1 MFFGARTSGWRF
13 GVYSCCGVSFMTPN
27 DFTPE
32 RFRDLLKAIE
42 RDTAAVI
49 ALEQRVKEAR
59 KE

>member
-1 MFFGARTSGWRF
+1 MNPS
-13 GVYSCCGVSFMTPN
+13 

-32 RFRDLLKAIE
+32 QYRELLKEIE
-42 RDTAAVI
+42 RDTDAVI